1 MSEKVKKVHNEYRI
15 IGRFARDEKPHVVDY
30 SWRYSLEDVE
40 RRIKEIVEQEKRAK
54 KAKEYKI
61 KAGSFGISMEYV
73 EGYELLDLQ
82 IQTRE
87 VTSWHNI

>member
-1 MSEKVKKVHNEYRI
+1 MEKKTRAEYRI

-30 SWRYSLEDVE
+30 HWNYTLADAE
-40 RRIKEIVEQEKRAK
+40 RRMKEIVEQEKQAK
-54 KAKEYKI
+54 KR
-61 KAGSFGISMEYV
+61 GSHETLVGNLGVSTPYYSD
-73 EGYELLDLQ
+73 YELLDLQ